1 MNTAIMTTIEEVEN
15 LIRETRAAEAAKQ
28 RDFAK
33 AIDVAKTA
41 KVLIERIESALKN
54 AKNGSNRYV
63 YSDNLGNLCM
73 SNALSDGRSYYLVTP
88 NCRISFHKWL
98 PMEKRFVKERV
109 QLVDGKLIY
118 PQRKNEKRI
127 D

>member
-15 LIRETRAAEAAKQ
+15 LIRETRAAESVKQ

-41 KVLIERIESALKN
+41 KMLVERIESAMKN

-63 YSDNLGNLCM
+63 YSNNFGDLCM
-73 SNALSDGRSYYLVTP
+73 SNALSDGRSYYLITP
-88 NCRISFHKWL
+88 KCRIYFYKWL
-98 PMEKRFVKERV
+98 PMEKRFAKERV
-109 QLVDGKLIY
+109 RFADGKLTY
-118 PQRKNEKRI
+118 PQRKNEERVA
-127 D
+127 